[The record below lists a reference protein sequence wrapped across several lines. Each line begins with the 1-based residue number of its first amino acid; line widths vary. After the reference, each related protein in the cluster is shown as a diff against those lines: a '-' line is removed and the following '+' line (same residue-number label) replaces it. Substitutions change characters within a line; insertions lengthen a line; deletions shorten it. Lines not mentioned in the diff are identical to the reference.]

1 MHAIAADTKIIND
14 VTVRT
19 YKRNVKR
26 AKTDL
31 IVEAGTTG
39 FRGYV
44 PREKS
49 ARAFLAL
56 DCRKGDFHFE
66 PVLDEEGKLCGVVI
80 ACCGDVALMSLMESL
95 DFAMEALTDGC
106 E

>member
-56 DCRKGDFHFE
+56 DCLKGDFHFE
-66 PVLDEEGKLCGVVI
+66 PVLNEEGNLCGVVI
-80 ACCGDVALMSLMESL
+80 ACCGDVALDSLMESL
-95 DFAMEALTDGC
+95 TFAIEALADGC